1 MPSTSGACFT
11 RGPSTLHVPR
21 ELHVVNRRRLCEK
34 LRAVLG
40 SSAAGSFVVLQGGPS
55 TTVYCSDREPVFRQE
70 SYFHWAFGVEEPD
83 YFGAID
89 VDQGL
94 AYLFMPRL
102 PSSYAVWMGQLAS
115 PEDVR
120 ARYCVDKVF
129 YADSIA
135 EALRELQ
142 ARTLLTLRGKNS
154 DSGKMSMEAEFPGM
168 DGFKVDPKPLF
179 EVMAEL
185 RVFKTPLEMEVLRY
199 ANRVSSEAHKEVMR
213 RIRPGMHEY
222 QLESLF
228 LHKCYGDGGA
238 RHVSYTCICCTG
250 HNGAVLHYG
259 HAGAPNDSTIGDG
272 DMCLFDMGCEYYCY
286 SSDIT
291 CSFPA
296 NGRFTADQRGVY
308 EAVLAASRAV
318 LDAIR
323 PGVSWPDM
331 HRLAERRIL
340 EGLRSMGVLKG
351 DVNAMMEARLGATFM
366 PHGLGHLMGL
376 DVHDVGGYLS
386 GDPARPTEPGLK
398 SLRTARTLQA
408 GMVLTVEPGCY
419 FIDVLLDEALESA
432 KLKDFLVPEVLRR
445 FRKFGGVRI
454 EDDVLITDDGHEMLT
469 QVPRTVAEIEAL
481 MSERPTEERSVYSTA
496 PC

>member
-1 MPSTSGACFT
+1 MPSTSGVSFS
-11 RGPSTLHVPR
+11 RGPNTLSVPR
-21 ELHVVNRRRLCEK
+21 ELHVLNRRRLCEK
-34 LRAVLG
+34 LRGVLG
-40 SSAAGSFVVLQGGPS
+40 GAAAGAFVVLQGGES
-55 TTVYCSDREPVFRQE
+55 TTLYCSDREPVFRQE
-70 SYFHWAFGVEEPD
+70 SYFHWAFGVEESD
-83 YFGAID
+83 FFGAID
-89 VDQGL
+89 VDQGQ

-102 PSSYAVWMGQLAS
+102 PSSYAVWMGELAS
-115 PEDVR
+115 PDDARVR
-120 ARYCVDKVF
+120 YGVDKVF
-129 YADSIA
+129 YADTLA
-135 EALRELQ
+135 ETLRGMN

-154 DSGKMSMEAEFPGM
+154 DSGKMSTEAKFPGIE
-168 DGFKVDPKPLF
+168 GFKVDPKPLF
-179 EVMAEL
+179 EAMAEL

-213 RIRPGMHEY
+213 SIRPGMYEY
-222 QLESLF
+222 QLEALF

-250 HNGAVLHYG
+250 KNGAVLHYG
-259 HAGAPNDSTIGDG
+259 HAGAPNDSPIEDG

-296 NGRFTADQRGVY
+296 NGRFTPDQRGVY

-340 EGLRSMGVLKG
+340 EGLRSMGLLKG
-351 DVNAMMEARLGATFM
+351 DVDAMMEARLGATFM

-386 GDPARPTEPGLK
+386 GDPPRPTEPGIK
-398 SLRTARTLQA
+398 CLRTARTLQA

-419 FIDVLLDEALESA
+419 FIEVLLDEALECPKRSE
-432 KLKDFLVPEVLRR
+432 FLVPEVVHR
-445 FRKFGGVRI
+445 FRTFGGVRI
-454 EDDVLITDDGHEMLT
+454 EDDVLITDKGHEMLT
-469 QVPRTVAEIEAL
+469 QVPRTVEEIEAF
-481 MSERPTEERSVYSTA
+481 MARGRS
-496 PC
+496 